1 MEHSR
6 YFYPNYSI
14 GTDAYADVPQVC
26 RKYGTKAV
34 IIGGTRALKAAAD
47 RIKDAVK
54 GSEIEITGVFEY
66 GGEASRENMDM
77 LNSHPEVH
85 EADMIFACGGGKAID
100 TCKVLA
106 QESSRPFF
114 TFPTIASTCAS
125 CTSLGI
131 IYHPD
136 GSLREY
142 SFQEKPE
149 RSQVMEAVPGRVSA
163 WKA

>member
-77 LNSHPEVH
+77 LNSHPEVR
-85 EADMIFACGGGKAID
+85 EADMIFACGGGKAAGPWRH
-100 TCKVLA
+100 TASL
-106 QESSRPFF
+106 SSSATATAARWR
-114 TFPTIASTCAS
+114 ASAPP
-125 CTSLGI
+125 G
-131 IYHPD
+131 PAA
-136 GSLREY
+136 
-142 SFQEKPE
+142 
-149 RSQVMEAVPGRVSA
+149 RSGP
-163 WKA
+163 